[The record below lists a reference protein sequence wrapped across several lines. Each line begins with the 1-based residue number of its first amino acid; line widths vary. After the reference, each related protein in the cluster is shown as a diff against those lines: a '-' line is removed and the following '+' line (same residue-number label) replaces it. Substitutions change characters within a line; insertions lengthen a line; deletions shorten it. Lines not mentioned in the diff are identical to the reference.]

1 MRITATHF
9 WTALMAAVLSIFSLK
24 FLQVFKF
31 IKWSPVGW
39 SERLHIFTTTPGW
52 FKWTLLGIVCFVL
65 FFLLYMIALFTSKI
79 PPSVSSLII
88 TIIALIFIE
97 WAIHV
102 NAELTMKHF
111 LKKLSIPFA
120 CLLAMV
126 VRFVI
131 GTSVYMRKTF

>member
-24 FLQVFKF
+24 FLRVFKF
-31 IKWSPVGW
+31 IDWSPVGW

-65 FFLLYMIALFTSKI
+65 FFLLYMITLFTSKI

-97 WAIHV
+97 WAIYV
-102 NAELTMKHF
+102 NAELTMKQF

-126 VRFVI
+126 IRFVI